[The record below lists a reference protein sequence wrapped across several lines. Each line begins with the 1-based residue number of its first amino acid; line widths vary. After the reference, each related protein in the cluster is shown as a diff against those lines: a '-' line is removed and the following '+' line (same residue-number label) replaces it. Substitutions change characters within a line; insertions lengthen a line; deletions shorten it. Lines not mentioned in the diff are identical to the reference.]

1 MNTFILS
8 KKKKEDQRDSNGDG
22 QAGWRINFF
31 FLNNDIANKIYNFL
45 LIKKTYLIGDF

>member
-1 MNTFILS
+1 MVTDKLVDELI
-8 KKKKEDQRDSNGDG
+8 
-22 QAGWRINFF
+22 FF